1 MDSCYESTSFHDLSG
16 PQRLAGTAPGVA
28 ASRPGG
34 DRAWLLPTGPD
45 GPRMDGEPAQR
56 LPGLGAGAVAAE
68 ARAKAAPPRRARGQ
82 GSERQPVRRV
92 PLAAGSDRP
101 LHHRALLAPLSLVV
115 DLSRGG
121 ARVARHPG
129 DRPAQP
135 DEPRRPSRAA

>member
-1 MDSCYESTSFHDLSG
+1 MDSCYESASFHDLSG

-82 GSERQPVRRV
+82 GGERQPVRRV

-115 DLSRGG
+115 DLSCGGGRGAPAPG
-121 ARVARHPG
+121 GRPAHPG
-129 DRPAQP
+129 DATRT
-135 DEPRRPSRAA
+135 PRA